1 MAVVFR
7 LKALLYGRQ
16 MRLVADRG
24 QKAHHHKH
32 DAKDN

>member
-16 MRLVADRG
+16 MRLIDDRD
-24 QKAHHHKH
+24 QKAHHHNH
-32 DAKDN
+32 DAKGN